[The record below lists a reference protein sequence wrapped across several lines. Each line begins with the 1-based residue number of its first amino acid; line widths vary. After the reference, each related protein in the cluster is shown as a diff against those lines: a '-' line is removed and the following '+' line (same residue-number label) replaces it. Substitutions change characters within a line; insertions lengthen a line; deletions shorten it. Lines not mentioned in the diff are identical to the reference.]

1 MCRRFNFFDAQLA
14 VALTEISGLSYNLV
28 LEVINDK
35 GLFVMFS
42 CVESQS
48 GLSSMLSFLMCVHP
62 LVISVL
68 VDGLLGMF
76 GRSRFSFYMYDWA
89 TDPLNLLDE
98 LLHWDLHSTRCVDT
112 EQKSSVSGLFLIKS
126 HNRVTSCSLWSGFWL
141 DLRSFVLS
149 HTSDCVWRVWQL
161 DSVKHIWW
169 FKFDSTFNR

>member
-1 MCRRFNFFDAQLA
+1 MCLRFNFFDAQLA

-76 GRSRFSFYMYDWA
+76 GRSRFSFYMYDCA

-98 LLHWDLHSTRCVDT
+98 LLH
-112 EQKSSVSGLFLIKS
+112 
-126 HNRVTSCSLWSGFWL
+126 
-141 DLRSFVLS
+141 
-149 HTSDCVWRVWQL
+149 
-161 DSVKHIWW
+161 
-169 FKFDSTFNR
+169 